1 MPHMAELPEGTVFAG
16 HRIDG
21 VAGRGGMGVV
31 YRATHLALDHVV
43 ALKVIAPELADDPRF
58 RERFVRE
65 SRTAVSIRH
74 PNVVQVRHAGE
85 EGGVLFVTMDYVE
98 GSDLRALINAERRI
112 EPVRGALII
121 AQVAAALDAAH
132 ERGLVHRDVKPGNVL
147 IEVRDGDEH
156 VYLTDFGLTKRM
168 SGATELTASGAFI
181 GTLEYM
187 APEQIRGGEL
197 DARTDVYALGGVAF
211 AMLTGEPPFG
221 RVDGDVAKL
230 YAHLNDPVPRASE
243 RWPALPVEVDPV
255 LQRAM
260 AKKPEERYASAGE
273 FARALEEVAIGPSQV
288 AEPTVTTPVAV
299 PFEPAGEATE
309 ETAPAEPSTVAAA
322 EPTPPPPS
330 RPQGRRRL
338 LGALA
343 GLAVVGAVVAVV
355 ALAGGGD
362 DDDGGGGGDGT
373 TRNAG
378 NTTGDGPTQE
388 FQKDAGD
395 FPVGVTLYETEDRTL
410 ILTASRD
417 DGVLTA
423 LNTDGE
429 RIAKGGVSGG
439 ETDFL
444 VPGFDFLWT
453 ADGLNDQLV
462 QIDPDTLTP
471 TDVSYPTGQFPRD
484 VVVTEDSIWV
494 ANRDSDDLT
503 RVDPDAET
511 ADQVPTDG
519 NFPRRLAYDGER
531 VWVAYKSSGDIQAFN
546 AATSEPE
553 DPIQVGGEPH
563 GLFVDDQSLWIA
575 NTGSDQVQNVDL
587 GNPSAPIENFPDVCD
602 EPRDVELAFESLWVT
617 CGIDQAV
624 KQLDPQNGTELGEVP
639 LNTQLEAI
647 TSSENPDTI
656 WVGGGGSGKVFA
668 ISPGG

>member
-1 MPHMAELPEGTVFAG
+1 MAELPEGTVFAG

-85 EGGVLFVTMDYVE
+85 EDGVLFVTMDYVE
-98 GSDLRALINAERRI
+98 GSDLRALVNAERRI

-132 ERGLVHRDVKPGNVL
+132 ELGLVHRDVKPGNVL

-211 AMLTGEPPFG
+211 TTLTGEPPFG

-273 FARALEEVAIGPSQV
+273 FARALEEVVIGPSQV

-309 ETAPAEPSTVAAA
+309 ETAPAEPATVAAA
-322 EPTPPPPS
+322 EPTPPTPS
-330 RPQGRRRL
+330 RPEGRRRL

-362 DDDGGGGGDGT
+362 DDDGGGE
-373 TRNAG
+373 A
-378 NTTGDGPTQE
+378 TGSNGPE
-388 FQKDAGD
+388 PGADPVVVDRIPAGD
-395 FPVGVTLYETEDRTL
+395 QTVGVALDGDRL
-410 ILTASRD
+410 LVGSRI
-417 DGVLTA
+417 DGRVFA
-423 LNTDGE
+423 FSTDGDKQPLAE
-429 RIAKGGVSGG
+429 VQIPGSGIDFVVSAFGSVWAAGG
-439 ETDFL
+439 ETNL
-444 VPGFDFLWT
+444 LYE
-453 ADGLNDQLV
+453 L
-462 QIDPDTLTP
+462 DPETLEP
-471 TDVSYPTGQFPRD
+471 TDNDFPTGEFPRD
-484 VVVTEDSIWV
+484 ILVTDELMWV
-494 ANRDSDDLT
+494 TNREGNSLQKINPEAGT
-503 RVDPDAET
+503 SVSES
-511 ADQVPTDG
+511 VPG
-519 NFPRRLAYDGER
+519 EFPRRLVRDGDRMWISYRDTGAVQSLDVETG
-531 VWVAYKSSGDIQAFN
+531 K
-546 AATSEPE
+546 ATDRPV
-553 DPIQVGGEPH
+553 DVGGEPH
-563 GLFVDDQSLWIA
+563 GLFIADGFLWVA
-575 NTGSDQVQNVDL
+575 NTLRDNVQKLDL
-587 GNPSAPIENFPDVCD
+587 DDPAGGMEEFPACD
-602 EPRDVELAFESLWVT
+602 EPRDVAVAFSSVWVT
-617 CGIDQAV
+617 CGLGQALV
-624 KQLDPQNGTELGEVP
+624 ELGPEDGEVRSR
-639 LNTQLEAI
+639 LRFETGLETLT
-647 TSSENPDTI
+647 TSEDPDRV
-656 WVGGGGSGKVFA
+656 WVAGGTAGTLFEIDPGS
-668 ISPGG
+668 

>member
-1 MPHMAELPEGTVFAG
+1 MAELPEGTVFAG

-85 EGGVLFVTMDYVE
+85 EDGVLFVTMDYVE

-112 EPVRGALII
+112 EPVRAALII

-147 IEVRDGDEH
+147 IEDRDGDEH

-211 AMLTGEPPFG
+211 ATLTGEPPFG

-243 RWPALPVEVDPV
+243 RC
-255 LQRAM
+255 
-260 AKKPEERYASAGE
+260 
-273 FARALEEVAIGPSQV
+273 ARAPGRGRPGAPARDGEEARGALRLGGRVRAGARGGGDRTVPV

-322 EPTPPPPS
+322 EEATPPPPS

-338 LGALA
+338 LGALT

-362 DDDGGGGGDGT
+362 DDDGGGGEDGT

-378 NTTGDGPTQE
+378 NTTGDGPTRE

-423 LNTDGE
+423 INTDGE
-429 RIAKGGVSGG
+429 RIAEGGS
-439 ETDFL
+439 
-444 VPGFDFLWT
+444 
-453 ADGLNDQLV
+453 
-462 QIDPDTLTP
+462 
-471 TDVSYPTGQFPRD
+471 
-484 VVVTEDSIWV
+484 
-494 ANRDSDDLT
+494 
-503 RVDPDAET
+503 
-511 ADQVPTDG
+511 
-519 NFPRRLAYDGER
+519 RR
-531 VWVAYKSSGDIQAFN
+531 
-546 AATSEPE
+546 AA
-553 DPIQVGGEPH
+553 
-563 GLFVDDQSLWIA
+563 
-575 NTGSDQVQNVDL
+575 
-587 GNPSAPIENFPDVCD
+587 
-602 EPRDVELAFESLWVT
+602 RR
-617 CGIDQAV
+617 
-624 KQLDPQNGTELGEVP
+624 
-639 LNTQLEAI
+639 
-647 TSSENPDTI
+647 TSSCQ
-656 WVGGGGSGKVFA
+656 GSTSFG
-668 ISPGG
+668 PPMG

>member
-1 MPHMAELPEGTVFAG
+1 MAELPEGTVFAG

-21 VAGRGGMGVV
+21 IAGRGGMGVV

-43 ALKVIAPELADDPRF
+43 ALKVIASELAGDQRF

-85 EGGVLFVTMDYVE
+85 EGGVLFVTMDYIE
-98 GSDLRALINAERRI
+98 GFDLRALISAERRI
-112 EPVRGALII
+112 EPVRAALIV

-132 ERGLVHRDVKPGNVL
+132 DRGLVHRDVKPGNVL
-147 IEVRDGDEH
+147 IEERDGDEH

-187 APEQIRGGEL
+187 APEQIRGGDL

-211 AMLTGEPPFG
+211 AMLTGEAPFG
-221 RVDGDVAKL
+221 RVEGDVAKL

-243 RWPALPVEVDPV
+243 RWPALSTEIDPV
-255 LQRAM
+255 LARAM
-260 AKKPEERYASAGE
+260 AKKPEDRYDSAGE
-273 FARALEEVAIGPSQV
+273 FARALEDVVIGAGPA
-288 AEPTVTTPVAV
+288 AEQTVTAPVAV
-299 PFEPAGEATE
+299 PFEPTTTE
-309 ETAPAEPSTVAAA
+309 ETAPVAPPTAA
-322 EPTPPPPS
+322 EPLAAERASPPS
-330 RPQGRRRL
+330 QNRRRV

-362 DDDGGGGGDGT
+362 GDGNGGDPA

-378 NTTGDGPTQE
+378 STTAAQPNREGATN
-388 FQKDAGD
+388 AGD
-395 FPVGVTLYETEDRTL
+395 FPVGVTVYETEDRTL

-423 LNTDGE
+423 MNTDGE
-429 RIAKGGVSGG
+429 RIEDGEVPGGG
-439 ETDFL
+439 TDFL
-444 VPGFDFLWT
+444 VPGFGSLWT
-453 ADGLNDQLV
+453 ADGVNDLLI
-462 QIDPDTLTP
+462 QIDPNTLTP
-471 TDVSYPTGQFPRD
+471 TDVAYPTGEFPRD
-484 VVVTEDSIWV
+484 VVVTEDSLWV

-503 RVDPDAET
+503 RVDPDDGVPE
-511 ADQVPTDG
+511 QLPTDG

-531 VWVAYKSSGDIQAFN
+531 VWVAFKSSGGVQAFDAVTG
-546 AATSEPE
+546 AAES
-553 DPIQVGGEPH
+553 PIQVGGEPH
-563 GLFVDDQSLWIA
+563 GLFTDRESLWIA
-575 NTGSDQVQNVDL
+575 NTGNDQVQKIDL
-587 GNPSAPIENFPDVCD
+587 RHPNAPIENFPDVCD
-602 EPRDVELAFESLWVT
+602 EPRDVEVAFDAVWVT
-617 CGIDQAV
+617 CGLERAV
-624 KQLDPQNGTELGEVP
+624 KKLDPRSGDELGEVTFD
-639 LNTQLEAI
+639 TQLEAL
-647 TSSENPDTI
+647 TSSEDPDTI

>member
-1 MPHMAELPEGTVFAG
+1 MAHMAELPEGTVFAG

-85 EGGVLFVTMDYVE
+85 EDGVLFVTMDYVE

-211 AMLTGEPPFG
+211 ATLTGEPPFG

-273 FARALEEVAIGPSQV
+273 FARALESVAIGPSPMT
-288 AEPTVTTPVAV
+288 ERTVTTPVAV
-299 PFEPAGEATE
+299 PFEPAGEPTE
-309 ETAPAEPSTVAAA
+309 ETAPVK
-322 EPTPPPPS
+322 PTS
-330 RPQGRRRL
+330 RGRPGL

-343 GLAVVGAVVAVV
+343 ALAAVGAVVAVV

-362 DDDGGGGGDGT
+362 GDGGGGGDAV
-373 TRNAG
+373 TRNTVGATGAG
-378 NTTGDGPTQE
+378 PELVDW
-388 FQKDAGD
+388 KAAGL
-395 FPVGVTLYETEDRTL
+395 FPVGVTLAEGEDRDL

-423 LNTDGE
+423 ISPADLDRIERGE
-429 RIAKGGVSGG
+429 VPGG

-444 VPGFDFLWT
+444 VPGFGFYWT
-453 ADGLNDQLV
+453 ADGANDRLI
-462 QIDPDTLTP
+462 QIDPDTLA
-471 TDVSYPTGQFPRD
+471 PTGASQPTGLFPRD
-484 VVVTEDSIWV
+484 VLVTEDAIWV
-494 ANRDSDDLT
+494 VNRDSNDLT
-503 RVDPDAET
+503 RFDPNAASVENLPT
-511 ADQVPTDG
+511 AGD
-519 NFPRRLAYDGER
+519 FPRRLAYDGER
-531 VWVAYKSSGDIQAFN
+531 IWVAFKSSENLQPFN
-546 AATSEPE
+546 ADSGAAE

-563 GLFVDDQSLWIA
+563 GLFVDGESLWIA
-575 NTGSDQVQNVDL
+575 NTGSDEVQRLDL
-587 GNPSAPIENFPDVCD
+587 NDPTAPTIDHPTCN
-602 EPRDVELAFESLWVT
+602 EPRDVEVAFGSIWVT
-617 CGIDQAV
+617 CGVDQAV
-624 KQLDPQNGTELGEVP
+624 KQLDPESGEEIGEVSFDGGRFD
-639 LNTQLEAI
+639 TQLEAI
-647 TSSENPDTI
+647 TSSEDPDRI
-656 WVGGGGSGKVFA
+656 WVGGGGSGVVFA
-668 ISPGG
+668 IDPGIPGD

>member
-1 MPHMAELPEGTVFAG
+1 MAHMAELPEGTVFAG

-85 EGGVLFVTMDYVE
+85 EDGVLFVTMDYVE

-112 EPVRGALII
+112 ESVRGALII

-288 AEPTVTTPVAV
+288 AEPMVMTPVAV

-309 ETAPAEPSTVAAA
+309 ETAPAEPATVV
-322 EPTPPPPS
+322 EPPAPPPS
-330 RPQGRRRL
+330 QNRRRA

-343 GLAVVGAVVAVV
+343 GLAVVGGVVAIV

-362 DDDGGGGGDGT
+362 GDGGSGGDATRDTERT
-373 TRNAG
+373 TRP
-378 NTTGDGPTQE
+378 GPTEE

-395 FPVGVTLYETEDRTL
+395 FPVGVTPYETEDRTL

-423 LNTDGE
+423 INTDGD
-429 RIAKGGVSGG
+429 RIAKDEVPGG

-444 VPGFDFLWT
+444 VPGFGFLWT
-453 ADGLNDQLV
+453 ADGTNDLLL
-462 QIDPDTLTP
+462 QIEPDTLAP
-471 TDVSYPTGQFPRD
+471 TDVSYDTGLFPRD
-484 VVVTEDSIWV
+484 VVVTDDSIWV

-503 RVDPDAET
+503 RVDPEAET
-511 ADQVPTDG
+511 AEQIPTGG

-531 VWVAYKSSGDIQAFN
+531 VWVAFKSSGTVQAFD
-546 AATSEPE
+546 AATGAAEP
-553 DPIQVGGEPH
+553 PIQVSGEPH
-563 GLFVDDQSLWIA
+563 GLFADGESLWIA
-575 NTGSDQVQNVDL
+575 NTGSDQVQKLDL
-587 GNPSAPIENFPDVCD
+587 DNPSSLESFPDVCQ
-602 EPRDVELAFESLWVT
+602 EPRDVEVAFDSVWVT
-617 CGIDQAV
+617 CGLDQAV

-647 TSSENPDTI
+647 TSTENPDTI
-656 WVGGGGSGKVFA
+656 WVGGGGTGKVFA